1 MTAWLIL
8 PERTDGR
15 THAQIQCSTA
25 FYTHTNLSLTHLC
38 VSVVIRCELPPSFCN
53 KMVDVMTEL
62 QRRRSS
68 SRVFHGKDGFITPRD
83 LFRWADRK
91 PDSYQSLAEAG
102 YMLLGERLRQQPE
115 QTATTGPQDICP
127 ASPPA
132 RILFGAC

>member
-1 MTAWLIL
+1 
-8 PERTDGR
+8 
-15 THAQIQCSTA
+15 
-25 FYTHTNLSLTHLC
+25 
-38 VSVVIRCELPPSFCN
+38 
-53 KMVDVMTEL
+53 MVDVMTEL

-115 QTATTGPQDICP
+115 QTAIREVLQHSCQE
-127 ASPPA
+127 
-132 RILFGAC
+132 